1 MKLPESPYPSIGEIV
16 YEIATRSGLV
26 LSTEGTGFYDD
37 LKAFKDERKRPGLD
51 PIEIPT
57 TILLKLEKR
66 LAAFIGDELFANSIF
81 VAWRRWLE
89 YYTAVIARHD
99 AGLLG
104 RRDMMYLLWP
114 TVFAF
119 GGGLVLKMIHHIL
132 PIVPLEKLLSDPA
145 PFGYLVKAFCTWEV
159 RDYAK
164 ICEYRAEANGI
175 DLDNCR
181 DTLDEWLKGQAV
193 PNLDRAQEILQAL
206 GLGNEFAPKLWIVTS
221 RLLGRTPLKYRK
233 AISNHLNLREDAGS
247 FLEAFYWRKRQLSM
261 ERAKGLDIGP
271 DRPYSELREALY
283 DPAIPRDAHAVEDM
297 LIRLE
302 RTWSPIA
309 EETYHIINW
318 LRGRFLVLSGQEEK
332 AMKCYQDAYVHGM
345 GREAEVF
352 DHVLPE
358 ALALAGKLGK
368 KKWVARFD
376 SLLSLHWKGD
386 WDGDS
391 ESLGELFKK
400 YFDSRLLYRRD
411 DSQQE

>member
-1 MKLPESPYPSIGEIV
+1 MNLPVSPYPSIGEIV

-26 LSTEGTGFYDD
+26 LSTDGTGFYDD

-57 TILLKLEKR
+57 TILLKLENR
-66 LAAFIGDELFANSIF
+66 LAVFIGDDLFANTIF

-89 YYTAVIARHD
+89 YYAAVIPRHD
-99 AGLLG
+99 AGLLH
-104 RRDMMYLLWP
+104 RQDMMYLLWP
-114 TVFAF
+114 TMFAF
-119 GGGLVLKMIHHIL
+119 GGGLLLKMIHHIL
-132 PIVPLEKLLSDPA
+132 PIVPLDKLLSDPS
-145 PFGYLVKAFCTWEV
+145 PFGYLVKAFCTWEA

-164 ICEYRAEANGI
+164 ICEYRAEVNGI

-181 DTLDEWLKGQAV
+181 DTLDEWLKGPAV
-193 PNLDRAQEILQAL
+193 PNLDRAQEILLAL
-206 GLGNEFAPKLWIVTS
+206 GLGEEFAPKLWIVAS
-221 RLLGRTPLKYRK
+221 RLLGRTPLNYRE
-233 AISNHLNLREDAGS
+233 AILNHLNLPEGSGFIEDA
-247 FLEAFYWRKRQLSM
+247 FFWRKRQLSI
-261 ERAKGLDIGP
+261 ERGKELNIGP
-271 DRPYSELREALY
+271 DRPYSALREALY
-283 DPAIPRDAHAVEDM
+283 NPAIPRDAHAVEDM
-297 LIRLE
+297 LSRLE
-302 RTWSPIA
+302 KTWAPIA

-332 AMKCYQDAYVHGM
+332 AMKCYQDAYVHGV

-352 DHVLPE
+352 DYVLPE

-376 SLLSLHWKGD
+376 SLLGLHWKGD

-400 YFDSRLLYRRD
+400 HFDSRLLYRRD
-411 DSQQE
+411 DLQQE

>member
-1 MKLPESPYPSIGEIV
+1 MNLPVSPYPSIGEIV

-26 LSTEGTGFYDD
+26 LSTDGTGFYDD

-57 TILLKLEKR
+57 TILFKLENR
-66 LAAFIGDELFANSIF
+66 LAIFIGDELFANAVF

-89 YYTAVIARHD
+89 NYAAVIPRHD
-99 AGLLG
+99 AGLLH
-104 RRDMMYLLWP
+104 RQDMMYLLWP
-114 TVFAF
+114 TMFAF
-119 GGGLVLKMIHHIL
+119 GCGLLLKMIHHIL
-132 PIVPLEKLLSDPA
+132 PIVSLDKLLSDPA
-145 PFGYLVKAFCTWEV
+145 PFGYLVKAFCTWEA

-164 ICEYRAEANGI
+164 ICEYRAEVNGI

-181 DTLDEWLKGQAV
+181 DTLDEWLKGAAV
-193 PNLDRAQEILQAL
+193 PNLDRAQEILLAL
-206 GLGNEFAPKLWIVTS
+206 GLDEEFAPKLWIVAS
-221 RLLGRTPLKYRK
+221 RLLGRTPLNYRE
-233 AISNHLNLREDAGS
+233 AILNHLNLPEGSGSIEDA
-247 FLEAFYWRKRQLSM
+247 FFWRKRQLSI
-261 ERAKGLDIGP
+261 ERGKDLNIGP
-271 DRPYSELREALY
+271 DRPYSALREALY
-283 DPAIPRDAHAVEDM
+283 NPAVPRDEHAVEDM
-297 LIRLE
+297 LSRLE
-302 RTWSPIA
+302 KTWAPVA

-332 AMKCYQDAYVHGM
+332 AMKCYQDAYVHGV

-376 SLLSLHWKGD
+376 SLLGLHCKGD

-400 YFDSRLLYRRD
+400 HFDSRLLYRRD
-411 DSQQE
+411 DLQ

>member
-1 MKLPESPYPSIGEIV
+1 MNLPVSPYPSIGEIV

-26 LSTEGTGFYDD
+26 LSTDGTGFYDD

-57 TILLKLEKR
+57 TILFKLENR
-66 LAAFIGDELFANSIF
+66 LAIFIGDELFANAVF

-89 YYTAVIARHD
+89 YYAAVIPRHD
-99 AGLLG
+99 AGLLH
-104 RRDMMYLLWP
+104 RQDMMYLLWP
-114 TVFAF
+114 TMFAF
-119 GGGLVLKMIHHIL
+119 GCGLLLKMIHQIL
-132 PIVPLEKLLSDPA
+132 PIVSLDKLLSDPA
-145 PFGYLVKAFCTWEV
+145 PFGYLIKAFCTWEA

-164 ICEYRAEANGI
+164 ICEYRAEVNGI

-181 DTLDEWLKGQAV
+181 DTLDEWLKGPAV
-193 PNLDRAQEILQAL
+193 PNLDRAQEILLAL
-206 GLGNEFAPKLWIVTS
+206 GLGEEFAPKLWMVVS
-221 RLLGRTPLKYRK
+221 RLLGRTPLNYRE
-233 AISNHLNLREDAGS
+233 AILNHLNLPEGSGSIEDA
-247 FLEAFYWRKRQLSM
+247 FFWRKRQLSI
-261 ERAKGLDIGP
+261 ERGKDLNIGP
-271 DRPYSELREALY
+271 DRPYSALREALY
-283 DPAIPRDAHAVEDM
+283 NPAIPRDEHAVEDM
-297 LIRLE
+297 LSRLE
-302 RTWSPIA
+302 KTWAPIA

-332 AMKCYQDAYVHGM
+332 AMKCYQDAYVHGV

-376 SLLSLHWKGD
+376 SLLGLHCKGD

-400 YFDSRLLYRRD
+400 HFDSRLLYRRD
-411 DSQQE
+411 DLHQ

>member
-1 MKLPESPYPSIGEIV
+1 MNLPVSPYPSIGEIV

-26 LSTEGTGFYDD
+26 LSTDGTGFYDD

-57 TILLKLEKR
+57 TILFKLENR
-66 LAAFIGDELFANSIF
+66 LAIFIGDELFANAVF

-89 YYTAVIARHD
+89 YYAAVIPRHD
-99 AGLLG
+99 AGLLH
-104 RRDMMYLLWP
+104 RQDMMYLLWP
-114 TVFAF
+114 TMFAF
-119 GGGLVLKMIHHIL
+119 GCGLLLKMIHQIL
-132 PIVPLEKLLSDPA
+132 PIVSLDKLLSDPA
-145 PFGYLVKAFCTWEV
+145 PFGYLIKAFCTWEA

-164 ICEYRAEANGI
+164 ICEYRAEVNGI

-181 DTLDEWLKGQAV
+181 DTLDEWLKGPAV
-193 PNLDRAQEILQAL
+193 PNLDRAQEILLAL
-206 GLGNEFAPKLWIVTS
+206 GLGEEFAPKLWMVVS
-221 RLLGRTPLKYRK
+221 RLLGRTPLNYRE
-233 AISNHLNLREDAGS
+233 AILNHLNLPEGS
-247 FLEAFYWRKRQLSM
+247 GSIEYAFFWRKRQLSI
-261 ERAKGLDIGP
+261 ERGKDLNIGP
-271 DRPYSELREALY
+271 DRPYSALREALY
-283 DPAIPRDAHAVEDM
+283 NPAIPRDEHAVEDM
-297 LIRLE
+297 LSRLE
-302 RTWSPIA
+302 KTWAPIA

-332 AMKCYQDAYVHGM
+332 AMKCYQDAYVHGV

-376 SLLSLHWKGD
+376 SLLGLHCKGD

-400 YFDSRLLYRRD
+400 HFDSRLLYRRD
-411 DSQQE
+411 DLHQ